1 MRMNQLS
8 GGKLILGAAVAAA
21 IFAFDLLLPLGVA
34 AGVPYVF
41 LVLLGMW
48 APNTRHVFALAA
60 LGTRGPAHL
69 INMLRKDLHANM
81 GQLGLHTLADAKHRL
96 VPD

>member
-1 MRMNQLS
+1 
-8 GGKLILGAAVAAA
+8 
-21 IFAFDLLLPLGVA
+21 
-34 AGVPYVF
+34 
-41 LVLLGMW
+41 
-48 APNTRHVFALAA
+48 

-96 VPD
+96 IPD